1 MDKPDF
7 ARYYRY
13 DEMTA
18 LLQAYERE
26 FAGLAAISGR

>member
-26 FAGLAAISGR
+26 FLSLIHI